1 MMIIRYIF
9 SLFCLLVWNCSF
21 AMTPAQTASYEYACA
36 MYPDLKSMDTPMKKK
51 YDQVYERMVLGDHS
65 LLKNPDYPLIIANR
79 LASTMFVRKKT
90 ISKKDYVY
98 QKYIE
103 LMRKENF
110 RIFFGSNPDKE
121 AILLSWNKACKT
133 YPHIL
138 RANNAHRKRI
148 QAAYA
153 NLRSSNNQFL
163 KDMDWPSKLAHMTF
177 QNELA
182 VGIKKVLVGKDGLV
196 YSERKQ
202 ENVLRGYASE
212 MNVPLSSRPL
222 KVDERVLIFEKAESV
237 RQLRDIENKKIWG
250 ENNRMKIKNEMDEK
264 ERKIFEIKNKINE
277 DKMSEEEKIRLKNEL
292 RDLEFKKMELERKFD
307 EEEENIKILDQE
319 KKKVIARMKIDAHDL
334 KMELDNEDQWEK
346 DRKEI
351 NRLNLELIKSIK

>member
-1 MMIIRYIF
+1 MIIRYIF

-36 MYPDLKSMDTPMKKK
+36 MYPGLKSMDTPMKKK

-138 RANNAHRKRI
+138 QANNAHRKRI

-212 MNVPLSSRPL
+212 MNVPLPSRPL

-250 ENNRMKIKNEMDEK
+250 ENKRMKIKNEMDEK
-264 ERKIFEIKNKINE
+264 EREINE
-277 DKMSEEEKIRLKNEL
+277 NKMSGEKKRQLENEL
-292 RDLEFKKMELERKFD
+292 RELKRKFD

-319 KKKVIARMKIDAHDL
+319 KEKVIARMKIDAHDL

-346 DRKEI
+346 DRKEV